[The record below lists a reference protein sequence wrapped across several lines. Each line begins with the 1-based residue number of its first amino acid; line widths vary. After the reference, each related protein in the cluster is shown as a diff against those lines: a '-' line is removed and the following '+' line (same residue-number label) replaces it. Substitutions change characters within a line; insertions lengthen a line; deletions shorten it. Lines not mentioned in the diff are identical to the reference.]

1 MSKEKSSDLKKQRL
15 KRGFQ
20 VVLRSKISFG
30 NPAPDIYTA
39 RIPLSTASWI
49 NTKEGT
55 VVIDMLLSNQN
66 GRNLVKKIEESG
78 GFVKYVVITHAH
90 MDHWG
95 GYKAIEKK
103 YPEAKIILHKL
114 GVERIEKYRILAE
127 HRAYMAAVQFDIPEN
142 PRTKDYIDPTQT
154 YDEFM
159 KFKLGEYTF
168 ELYHDRAETDDV
180 TWVWVPEIKTAFVGD
195 LLLGFFPNIGNPF
208 KPTRFALP
216 WARTLEKIREKG
228 PEMIISSSGVHPV
241 YKKEEAKEVLD
252 DTIEAIYSIHD
263 QVVNLLN
270 KKIPVNEMIHQVALP
285 EHLKVKPHL
294 RFLYSRPEFAVYNI
308 YRWYHGYFDF
318 NPAHL
323 LPRPDHEINDEIF
336 SLIGNKEKILER
348 TKKLIS
354 EDKHQ
359 LALQVLDV
367 LLQHDKEN
375 IESRELRIQI
385 LKKLQKEDYC
395 LMSRNTWTYFIN
407 QDKKFIKKKE
417 EKLR

>member
-1 MSKEKSSDLKKQRL
+1 MSRKESKRFKKKPLEKSYHVIL
-15 KRGFQ
+15 G
-20 VVLRSKISFG
+20 SKVIFG

-39 RIPLSTASWI
+39 RVPIATASWI

-55 VVIDMLLSNQN
+55 VVIDMLLSKQN

-90 MDHWG
+90 LDHWG
-95 GYKAIEKK
+95 GYRSFEKK
-103 YPEAKIILHKL
+103 YPEAKIIVQKL

-127 HRAYMAAVQFDIPEN
+127 HRAYMASVQFSIPEN
-142 PRTKDYIDPTQT
+142 PRTRDFLDPTET
-154 YDEFM
+154 YDESMTFE
-159 KFKLGEYTF
+159 LGGYTF
-168 ELYHDRAETDDV
+168 ELYHGRGETDDA
-180 TWVWVPEIKTAFVGD
+180 TWVWVPEIKTVFVGD
-195 LLLGFFPNIGNPF
+195 LLLGLFPNIGNPF

-216 WARTLEKIREKG
+216 WARTLEKVREKS
-228 PEMIISSSGVHPV
+228 PDMIITGSGVHPV
-241 YKKEEAKEVLD
+241 YKKDEVNEVLD

-270 KKIPVNEMIHQVALP
+270 KKIPINEMIHQVVLP
-285 EHLKVKPHL
+285 EHLKNKSHL
-294 RFLYSRPEFAVYNI
+294 QFLYSRPEFAVYNI

-323 LPRPDHEINDEIF
+323 LPRPDYEINDEIF
-336 SLIGNKEKILER
+336 SLIGNKEKILVR
-348 TKKLIS
+348 TKKLMS

-367 LLQHDKEN
+367 LLQYDKEN

-385 LKKLQKEDYC
+385 LKKLQREDYC

-407 QDKKFIKKKE
+407 QDKKFLSKKE
-417 EKLR
+417 ES

>member
-1 MSKEKSSDLKKQRL
+1 MSKKESSSIKKKHL
-15 KRGFQ
+15 KRNYQ
-20 VVLRSKISFG
+20 VILGSKVSYR

-39 RIPLSTASWI
+39 RVPIATASWI

-55 VVIDMLLSNQN
+55 VVIDMLLSKQN
-66 GRNLVKKIEESG
+66 GKNMVQKIEESG
-78 GFVKYVVITHAH
+78 GDVKYVVITHAH

-95 GYKAIEKK
+95 GYKPFEEK
-103 YPEAKIILHKL
+103 YPEAKIIMHKL
-114 GVERIEKYRILAE
+114 GVERIEKYKILAK
-127 HRAYMAAVQFDIPEN
+127 HRAYMASVQFDVPEV
-142 PRTKDYIDPTQT
+142 PRRRNFLEPTKT
-154 YDEFM
+154 YDESM
-159 KFKLGEYTF
+159 TFKLGGYTF
-168 ELYHDRAETDDV
+168 ELNHGRGETDDA
-180 TWVWVPEIKTAFVGD
+180 TWIWVPEIKTVFVGD
-195 LLLGFFPNIGNPF
+195 LLLGMFPNIGNPF

-216 WARTLEKIREKG
+216 WARTLEKIREKK
-228 PEMIISSSGVHPV
+228 PELIITGSGIDPV
-241 YKKEEAKEVLD
+241 FKKEEITEVLD

-263 QVVNLLN
+263 QVVTLLN
-270 KKIPVNEMIHQVALP
+270 KKIPINDMIHQVVLP
-285 EHLKVKPHL
+285 EHLKDKPHL

-348 TKKLIS
+348 TKELIS

-367 LLQHDKEN
+367 LLQHDMEN
-375 IESRELRIQI
+375 IEGRELRIQI
-385 LKKLQKEDYC
+385 LKKLREMDYC

-407 QDKKFIKKKE
+407 QDKKFLNKKE
-417 EKLR
+417 ES

>member
-1 MSKEKSSDLKKQRL
+1 MSRKESTGLKKKVRDISY
-15 KRGFQ
+15 Q
-20 VVLRSKISFG
+20 VILGSKVSYR
-30 NPAPDIYTA
+30 NPAPGIYTA
-39 RIPLSTASWI
+39 RVPIATASWI

-55 VVIDMLLSNQN
+55 VVIDMLLSRQN
-66 GRNLVKKIEESG
+66 GKNMVQKIEESG

-95 GYKAIEKK
+95 GYKPFKKK
-103 YPEAKIILHKL
+103 YPEAEIIMQKL
-114 GVERIEKYRILAE
+114 GVERIEKYRILAG
-127 HRAYMAAVQFDIPEN
+127 HRAYLASVQFDIPEN
-142 PRTKDYIDPTQT
+142 PRTGDFLEPTKT
-154 YDEFM
+154 YDESM
-159 KFKLGEYTF
+159 TFKLGGYTF
-168 ELYHDRAETDDV
+168 ELYHGRGETDDA
-180 TWVWVPEIKTAFVGD
+180 TWVWVPEIKTVFVGD

-216 WARTLEKIREKG
+216 WARTLEKIREKK
-228 PEMIISSSGVHPV
+228 PEMIITGSGLHPV
-241 YKKEEAKEVLD
+241 FKKEEITEVLD

-270 KKIPVNEMIHQVALP
+270 KKIPINEMIHQVILP
-285 EHLKVKPHL
+285 EHLKDKAHL
-294 RFLYSRPEFAVYNI
+294 RFLYSRTEFAVYNI

-323 LPRPDHEINDEIF
+323 LPRPDYEINDEIF

-348 TKKLIS
+348 TKELIS

-367 LLQHDKEN
+367 LLQHDMEN
-375 IESRELRIQI
+375 IEGRELRIRI
-385 LKKLQKEDYC
+385 LKKLQETDYC

-407 QDKKFIKKKE
+407 QDKKFLNKKE
-417 EKLR
+417 ES